1 MMNERKKELDEV
13 FSLALQSIERL
24 ARVLFDQQEQMLPNG
39 EVWEELSEED
49 REYWISSATSVI
61 DELKR
66 IVEES
71 GGG

>member
-49 REYWISSATSVI
+49 RAYWISSATSVI